1 MGCTFGPV
9 ILLSGVTGAGAG
21 STVDLGGVFNDFS
34 LISWATGSG
43 SAGLKL
49 EGSHDGSHWVLLTD
63 VTPSGGGSASYT
75 NLNGGPYVR
84 YLRGNCTSIDSGVS
98 ATLTVAAAQS

>member
-9 ILLSGVTGAGAG
+9 TLLNGVTGTGAG

-34 LISWATGSG
+34 MISWATGSG
-43 SAGLKL
+43 NAGLKI
-49 EGSHDGSHWVLLTD
+49 EGSHDGSHWTFLTN
-63 VTPSGGGSASYT
+63 VTPSGGGSVDYT

-84 YLRGNCTSIDSGVS
+84 YLRGSCTGIDSGVA
-98 ATLTVAAAQS
+98 ATVTVVTARF